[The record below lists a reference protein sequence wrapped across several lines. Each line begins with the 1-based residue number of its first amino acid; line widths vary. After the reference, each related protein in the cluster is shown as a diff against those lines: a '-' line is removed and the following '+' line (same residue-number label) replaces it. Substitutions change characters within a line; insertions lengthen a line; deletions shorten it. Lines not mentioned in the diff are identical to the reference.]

1 MEPSPVAL
9 IGLPG
14 LAGALRAAGVEVV
27 GGTAAFKDDAN
38 AARSLIASGTQLT
51 VLAADRTTVGLRP
64 WLAKVAAS
72 CPTFILRVDGG
83 AGLEI
88 AGATDIPLPSAFA
101 EILAYADLEMVDDE
115 LGSAIVDGDGNCV
128 LAETS
133 SPSTAA
139 APVAVEPPAPAPSA
153 APSPAPSPAP
163 APVPAAVRAPVEPE
177 PIELP
182 AAVQAHVADPVVV
195 HHPTPAPITA
205 TPVAPAPL
213 APAHAP
219 VEPALAP
226 TPASFDVWE
235 TPAPA
240 PAPTPAP
247 LAPVALAPAPA
258 APVAVADSNPWASPP
273 PAARA
278 REDEEDEN
286 GWDQEAATP
295 VPQLAYVPAAPAPAP
310 APTPAPVPARPA
322 PAPIETFDASDFLVA
337 ASPDTTARERRAPA
351 RGLVVPVVAGK
362 GGVGKSSMSIS
373 IADAAATTGGLSVC
387 LVDANRGQG
396 DLSRYLRIRGASV
409 PTIYDAAVG
418 AASYDDVILGPDS
431 TSQLRPQLLPDL
443 PFSVILAPPDHLAD
457 PDVVTTEVYL
467 RALDAARRRF
477 DVVVVDTQ
485 IVEASDTSGLIDGLV
500 IPSLVDGGW
509 AVGLTDPSTPGVEN
523 LRHRL
528 TAFRAAGVTSD
539 RMLVVLNRVS
549 PDMSMDDERFGR
561 MYTGLGSY
569 LGQVEE
575 TILVKNAMNAG
586 DSPYKLGA
594 LAPMI
599 DAICHRVTGRPE
611 FDPARHAEPRKR
623 RGLFGR
629 RR

>member
-1 MEPSPVAL
+1 M
-9 IGLPG
+9 
-14 LAGALRAAGVEVV
+14 
-27 GGTAAFKDDAN
+27 
-38 AARSLIASGTQLT
+38 
-51 VLAADRTTVGLRP
+51 
-64 WLAKVAAS
+64 S

-101 EILAYADLEMVDDE
+101 EILAYADLEMVDNE

-133 SPSTAA
+133 SPSPAA
-139 APVAVEPPAPAPSA
+139 APAAVEPSAP

-163 APVPAAVRAPVEPE
+163 VPVPAAVRAPVEPG
-177 PIELP
+177 PIALP
-182 AAVQAHVADPVVV
+182 AAV
-195 HHPTPAPITA
+195 
-205 TPVAPAPL
+205 
-213 APAHAP
+213 
-219 VEPALAP
+219 
-226 TPASFDVWE
+226 
-235 TPAPA
+235 
-240 PAPTPAP
+240 
-247 LAPVALAPAPA
+247 
-258 APVAVADSNPWASPP
+258 PVAVADSNPWATPP

-278 REDEEDEN
+278 REVEEDEN
-286 GWDQEAATP
+286 GWDQEPATP

-310 APTPAPVPARPA
+310 ALAPVPARPA

-599 DAICHRVTGRPE
+599 DAICRRVTGRPE